1 MADQRKQE
9 LSRDLA
15 HARELATKSR
25 EGLSEDLRIG
35 EKVKENLSRYRGVWI
50 GGAILLGL
58 IIAKIPPRTKKVPVV
73 VPKGTKAEKELK
85 DAGKVG
91 VALAILKTALDIGK
105 PFLASYIAKR
115 VRQRV

>member
-1 MADQRKQE
+1 
-9 LSRDLA
+9 
-15 HARELATKSR
+15 
-25 EGLSEDLRIG
+25 
-35 EKVKENLSRYRGVWI
+35 
-50 GGAILLGL
+50 
-58 IIAKIPPRTKKVPVV
+58 
-73 VPKGTKAEKELK
+73 VPKGTKAEKEIK